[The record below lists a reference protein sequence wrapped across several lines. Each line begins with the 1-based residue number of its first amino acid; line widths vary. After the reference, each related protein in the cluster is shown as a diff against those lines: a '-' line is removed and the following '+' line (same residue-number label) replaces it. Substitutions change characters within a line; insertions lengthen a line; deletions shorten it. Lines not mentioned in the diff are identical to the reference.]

1 MDSCAVL
8 GLGNV
13 LMQDDAV
20 GPHVIAALR
29 AGWSVPEAIEVEELG
44 TPGFDLVPY
53 LGGRDTVILVDAVRA
68 DAPAGTVRVYRR
80 EEILA
85 HPPGLRV
92 SPHDPALKETLLS
105 LEFSGGGPR
114 EVVLVGIVPR
124 RTEQGTG
131 LSPEV
136 AAAVPRAVAAVLAEL
151 ERLGVRAAPRPSGEP
166 AEVWWETA

>member
-1 MDSCAVL
+1 MEPLAVL

-29 AGWSVPEAIEVEELG
+29 DGWSVEAGVEIEELG

-53 LGGRDTVILVDAVRA
+53 LAGRDAVVLVDAVNA
-68 DAPAGTVRVYRR
+68 QAPPGTVRVYRR
-80 EEILA
+80 DELLA
-85 HPPGLRV
+85 HPPGLRL

-105 LEFSGGGPR
+105 LEFSGSAPR
-114 EVVLVGIVPR
+114 DVVLVGVVPS
-124 RTEQGTG
+124 RTGQGTG

-151 ERLGVRAAPRPSGEP
+151 ERLGVRAVPRPAHER